1 MAQNIV
7 IIGAVALGPKAACR
21 LKRLNPGANVIMI
34 DQNRMISYGGCG
46 IPYLISGDVSDPTQ
60 LQTTSF
66 HMVRDE
72 KYFREAKDIQVRTE
86 TKALRIDRRS
96 KKVLVRDLQKDEK
109 YDLPYDQLVLATGS
123 SPRYIDIPG
132 KDLPGAFTVSG
143 LEEAVR
149 IREQVTAG
157 KVEKAVVIGAGF
169 IGLEMAEALA
179 DLWGIETSVVEIA
192 DQVLPGFISPSLARI
207 TEKHM
212 RDQGIEFH
220 LREKVTSLAGEGGVK
235 KVITDKR
242 EIEADLVIMAT
253 GVTPNGELARQAGL
267 AVSDKGGVIVDKS
280 MRTSDRNIF
289 AGGDCVE
296 VENLVTGTPGYCP
309 MGSLANRQG
318 RVIGTNLAGGEDT
331 FPGTVGSFVVKTFEQ
346 AVAGTGLSPKA
357 AADAGFEAVSAQVIQ
372 FDHSHFYPEKDLVLL
387 ELVTE
392 KNTGRVLGIQG
403 ISSNGHSLKGRI
415 DAVAAI
421 LPYKPTTKE
430 ISNMELAYSPPF
442 ASAMDVLNAAANTAE
457 NKISGL
463 NRSIA
468 AEEFSR
474 LWAEKEDGN
483 TVFLDCRSPEN
494 AASFVEKY
502 PGFWQNIPTEELRDK
517 IGRVPE
523 ARELILVCNTGG
535 RSYEAQLIL
544 ADNGITNTRNLEGGM
559 GVLKRWGLEL

>member
-21 LKRLNPGANVIMI
+21 LKRLKPEADVVMI
-34 DQNRMISYGGCG
+34 DQNRLISYGGCG

-72 KYFREAKDIQVRTE
+72 KYFREAKDIKVRTQ
-86 TKALRIDRRS
+86 TRALEINRRD
-96 KKVLVRDLQKDEK
+96 KKVLAHDLKNDKK
-109 YDLPYDQLVLATGS
+109 YELPYDRLVLATGS
-123 SPRYIDIPG
+123 TPRYIDIPG
-132 KDLPGAFTVSG
+132 QELPGAFTVSG

-157 KVEKAVVIGAGF
+157 KVGRAVVIGAGF

-179 DLWGIETSVVEIA
+179 DMWGIETTVVEIA

-207 TEKHM
+207 TQKHM
-212 RDQGIEFH
+212 HEQGVDFF
-220 LREKVTSLAGEGGVK
+220 LQEKVHSLTGKGKVQ
-235 KVITDKR
+235 KVITERR
-242 EIEADLVIMAT
+242 EIETDLVVMAT

-267 AVSDKGGVIVDKS
+267 AVSEQGGIIVDKT
-280 MRTSDRNIF
+280 MRTSDRDIF
-289 AGGDCVE
+289 AGGDCVK
-296 VENLVTGTPGYCP
+296 VENLVTGSPGYFP

-318 RVIGTNLAGGEDT
+318 RVIGTNLADGSDT
-331 FPGTVGSFVVKTFEQ
+331 FPGSVGSFVVKTFEQ
-346 AVAGTGLSPKA
+346 TVAGTGLSLKA
-357 AADAGFEAVSAQVIQ
+357 AQEAGFQALSAQVIQ

-387 ELVTE
+387 ELVAE

-415 DAVAAI
+415 DAVAAF
-421 LPYKPTTKE
+421 LPYKPTTRE
-430 ISNMELAYSPPF
+430 ISNLELAYSPPF
-442 ASAMDVLNAAANTAE
+442 ASAMDVLNATANTAE
-457 NKISGL
+457 NKIAGL
-463 NRSIA
+463 NQSISS
-468 AEEFSR
+468 EEFSR
-474 LWAEKEDGN
+474 LWARKEN
-483 TVFLDCRSPEN
+483 ENIVFLDCRSPDN

-502 PGFWQNIPTEELRDK
+502 PGFWQNISTEELREK
-517 IGRVPE
+517 ISQVPE

-544 ADNGITNTRNLEGGM
+544 ADNGITNTRNLEGGI

>member
-1 MAQNIV
+1 
-7 IIGAVALGPKAACR
+7 
-21 LKRLNPGANVIMI
+21 
-34 DQNRMISYGGCG
+34 
-46 IPYLISGDVSDPTQ
+46 
-60 LQTTSF
+60 
-66 HMVRDE
+66 
-72 KYFREAKDIQVRTE
+72 
-86 TKALRIDRRS
+86 
-96 KKVLVRDLQKDEK
+96 
-109 YDLPYDQLVLATGS
+109 
-123 SPRYIDIPG
+123 
-132 KDLPGAFTVSG
+132 
-143 LEEAVR
+143 
-149 IREQVTAG
+149 
-157 KVEKAVVIGAGF
+157 
-169 IGLEMAEALA
+169 
-179 DLWGIETSVVEIA
+179 
-192 DQVLPGFISPSLARI
+192 
-207 TEKHM
+207 M
-212 RDQGIEFH
+212 RDQGVEFY
-220 LREKVTSLAGEGGVK
+220 LQEKVTSLAGESGVK

-242 EIEADLVIMAT
+242 EIEADLVVMAT

-267 AVSDKGGVIVDKS
+267 AVSEQGGVIVDKT
-280 MRTSDRNIF
+280 MRTSDKNIF

-318 RVIGTNLAGGEDT
+318 RIIGTNLAGGKDT
-331 FPGTVGSFVVKTFEQ
+331 FPGTVGSFVIKTFEQ

-357 AADAGFEAVSAQVIQ
+357 ATDAGFETVSAQVIQ

-387 ELVTE
+387 ELIAE
-392 KNTGRVLGIQG
+392 RNTGRILGIQG

-463 NRSIA
+463 NKSIS
-468 AEEFSR
+468 AEEFSH
-474 LWAEKEDGN
+474 LWERKKDEN
-483 TVFLDCRSPEN
+483 IIFLDCRSPEN

-502 PGFWQNIPTEELRDK
+502 PGFWQNISTEELREK
-517 IGRVPE
+517 ISQVPE

-544 ADNGITNTRNLEGGM
+544 ADNGITNTRNLEGGI